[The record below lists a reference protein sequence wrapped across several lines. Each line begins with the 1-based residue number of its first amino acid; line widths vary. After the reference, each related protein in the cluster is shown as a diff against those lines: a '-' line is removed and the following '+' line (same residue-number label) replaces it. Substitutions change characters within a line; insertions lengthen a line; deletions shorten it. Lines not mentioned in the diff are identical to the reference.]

1 MSFSPSYGSF
11 DTADI
16 GDSYSDAFGAAKK
29 TAKKKKVGPLRA
41 WKLKN
46 GIPLAKA
53 KTISAKKS
61 SDGKTCD
68 VTLTY
73 ASPKGAPLVFK
84 LQCKGPSFKPFAKI
98 CAKAAAG
105 SEHKAG
111 GAEAA
116 AASDE
121 ASHTEAKAVEAGV
134 EVAGAVDAESFGAGM
149 FGGGVFGGGMFGA
162 AASGKREL
170 KYTHE
175 EALKAYPRFAD
186 SNATLKIA
194 LKTKQPKLFAKAM
207 TALGKER
214 DAAWHAAALAAQ
226 GKSAGQ
232 VAGKT
237 LAAIA
242 TNGLS
247 LLLPAIAPGAA
258 GKARAKAAAK
268 FMDQGDAAA
277 AIFRSWKEKLGADHT
292 SGANRLPD
300 DVVASIRASSVPGGV
315 SYGSP
320 FGDAERVEKAKGIIR
335 VSDELIQGGPP
346 STGVSYLAA
355 ADLGAFGLGALG
367 ALFAAPFIF

>member
-11 DTADI
+11 SSADI
-16 GDSYSDAFGAAKK
+16 GDSYSDAFGAP
-29 TAKKKKVGPLRA
+29 AKKKKVGPLRA

-46 GIPLAKA
+46 GIAGAKA
-53 KTISAKKS
+53 KTISVKKS

-68 VTLTY
+68 VTLTF
-73 ASPKGAPLVFK
+73 AGPKGAALVFK
-84 LQCKGPSFKPFAKI
+84 LQCKGPGFKPFAKL

-105 SEHKAG
+105 KEHKAG

-121 ASHTEAKAVEAGV
+121 ASLTEAKAVDAGAHV
-134 EVAGAVDAESFGAGM
+134 EGAVDASDLGAGM
-149 FGGGVFGGGMFGA
+149 FGGGMFGA
-162 AASGKREL
+162 APTGKRDL

-194 LKTKQPKLFAKAM
+194 LKTNKPKLAAKAM
-207 TALGKER
+207 AALAKER
-214 DAAWHAAALAAQ
+214 DAAWRAAALAAQ
-226 GKSAGQ
+226 GKSTGQ
-232 VAGKT
+232 VASKT
-237 LAAIA
+237 LAALY
-242 TNGLS
+242 TGGLS
-247 LLLPAIAPGAA
+247 LLLPTIAPGVA

-268 FMDQGDAAA
+268 FMDRGDAAA

-300 DVVASIRASSVPGGV
+300 DVVASIRSASVPGGV
-315 SYGSP
+315 VSYGSSH

-335 VSDELIQGGPP
+335 VSDELVQGGPP

-355 ADLGAFGLGALG
+355 SDLGAFGLGALG